1 MGTPVKIAFVFNRKT
16 NDSLEQAEFD
26 SDETVES
33 IVAALRSGGHHVDLV
48 EMPLGDARP
57 ALIEALL
64 RAKPE
69 IVFNTAEGYTGVA
82 RESFGPSVF
91 EELGLPFVGT
101 GSKGCLL
108 TLDKDHTK
116 RVATEVGV
124 RIVPGVL
131 ARKASDLDDATRL
144 VFPLFVKPNYEGSSK
159 GITLRSVCRTPD
171 ELMKVGVDS
180 LARYPEGI
188 LVEEFVPGRDVG
200 VPFIFGLGDG
210 GVLEPVEYVLKNVR
224 SEEER
229 IYDYDRKNVDENS
242 LECVCPA
249 HVTSEQRAEMM
260 SAMTRLMPALAV
272 VDFARAD
279 FRVSTSGVVY
289 FLEVNALPSLQ
300 PGAGIFESAA
310 RLGLSY
316 DAAIL
321 KILEAGMKRYG
332 FA

>member
-26 SDETVES
+26 SDETVEA
-33 IVAALRSGGHHVDLV
+33 IVGALRCGGHHVDLV
-48 EMPLGDARP
+48 EMPLDDSRP

-64 RAKPE
+64 RKKPE

-101 GSKGCLL
+101 GSQGCLL
-108 TLDKDHTK
+108 TLDKEQTK
-116 RVATEVGV
+116 RVATGVGV

-131 ARKASDLDDATRL
+131 VREPSDIDNAEKL

-159 GITLRSVCRTPD
+159 GITLRSVVKTPA
-171 ELMKVGVDS
+171 ELKAVGTES

-200 VPFIFGLGDG
+200 VPYIAGLGDD

-249 HVTSEQRAEMM
+249 LVSAEQRMGM
-260 SAMTRLMPALAV
+260 ISAMKRLVPALGV
-272 VDFARAD
+272 HDFARAD
-279 FRVSTSGVVY
+279 FRVSPSGDVY

-300 PGAGIFESAA
+300 RGAGIFDSAA

-316 DAAIL
+316 EAAIL

-332 FA
+332 FT